1 MVHSACLV
9 TPGSEEYGDNSV
21 SAHHYSRKDALTPE
35 FFSVTTGNPVRV
47 GRIGWGELK
56 GWWSVSKLLI
66 YLSDGV
72 PTLLISGQSLSL
84 SRVCVCD
91 STFSSDPIP
100 GGWLQMLQTAIWD
113 SIMGALIGSSIPT
126 IIVARLTQRW
136 IERRER
142 RHRRDELRLE
152 VYVEVVGLTPVIN
165 AIISGLGPERF
176 DLPIEQQQKIARIG
190 DCLKLLG
197 SPAVIEAYDNYRDEM
212 YKRIDHPA
220 ERRPLNRTDVA
231 RSRDRLVDAMAR
243 DVQEA

>member
-1 MVHSACLV
+1 
-9 TPGSEEYGDNSV
+9 
-21 SAHHYSRKDALTPE
+21 
-35 FFSVTTGNPVRV
+35 
-47 GRIGWGELK
+47 
-56 GWWSVSKLLI
+56 
-66 YLSDGV
+66 
-72 PTLLISGQSLSL
+72 
-84 SRVCVCD
+84 
-91 STFSSDPIP
+91 
-100 GGWLQMLQTAIWD
+100 MLQTAIWD

-152 VYVEVVGLTPVIN
+152 VYVEVVGLTPVID

-197 SPAVIEAYDNYRDEM
+197 SPAVIEAYDNYRDQM

-220 ERRPLNRTDVA
+220 ERRPLDRTDVA